1 MVTAFAVASNCPQG
15 YVLRMLQYHIPPGT
29 NKILSSTYKILIL

>member
-15 YVLRMLQYHIPPGT
+15 YVLWGCCSTTFPQGPIKFYLVHI
-29 NKILSSTYKILIL
+29 KF